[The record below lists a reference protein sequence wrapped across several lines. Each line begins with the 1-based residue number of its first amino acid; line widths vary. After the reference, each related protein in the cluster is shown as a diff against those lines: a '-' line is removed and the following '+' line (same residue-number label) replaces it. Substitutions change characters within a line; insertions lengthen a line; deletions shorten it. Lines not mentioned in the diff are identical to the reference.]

1 MFNALGAA
9 LTAAGSFAPLAALL
23 YGLAGLNVGSH
34 YVVALGIGCLPGGI
48 RPTCD
53 WESISRETSRMSVL
67 EIYVL
72 LSPFLIV
79 AVGLAVVLFARWQDE
94 REDRRR
100 QSSH

>member
-1 MFNALGAA
+1 
-9 LTAAGSFAPLAALL
+9 
-23 YGLAGLNVGSH
+23 
-34 YVVALGIGCLPGGI
+34 
-48 RPTCD
+48 
-53 WESISRETSRMSVL
+53 MSVL